1 MGRPFLYFLSGQ
13 IGNKTKLGNLHPELL
28 SDVQLR
34 RRLIATEV
42 MQTDRD
48 KLMERKGQRAEE
60 FMVRDFSS
68 PALLTFWAP

>member
-1 MGRPFLYFLSGQ
+1 MHFLLGQ

-28 SDVQLR
+28 SEVQLR
-34 RRLIATEV
+34 KILIATEV
-42 MQTDRD
+42 MQTDGD

-60 FMVRDFSS
+60 FMVHDFSS